1 MKIIIGED
9 RKEIILLVK
18 EILEHKGHEIIEAH
32 DGAEVIFLADGFKVD
47 LILMDI
53 MMKGMTGAEAIEKLK
68 KNNNTKHI
76 PIIALTA
83 RAQAGEREEILK
95 LGFDDYL
102 AKPFMPE
109 DLINHV
115 NKFNKPQ

>member
-1 MKIIIGED
+1 MKILIGED
-9 RKEIILLVK
+9 RDEIILLVK
-18 EILEHKGHEIIEAH
+18 EILENIGHEIIEAH
-32 DGAEVIFLADGFKVD
+32 DGAEVIAFALGFKID

-53 MMKGMTGAEAIEKLK
+53 MMKGMTGAEAIGKL
-68 KNNNTKHI
+68 KNNNQTKNI

-102 AKPFMPE
+102 AKPFMAE
-109 DLINHV
+109 DLILHV
-115 NKFNKPQ
+115 NKFQK

>member
-1 MKIIIGED
+1 MKILIGED
-9 RKEIILLVK
+9 RAEIILLVK
-18 EILEHKGHEIIEAH
+18 EILENQGHEVIEAH
-32 DGAEVIFLADGFKVD
+32 DGAEVIAFAQGFKVN

-68 KNNNTKHI
+68 KFDQTKNI

-102 AKPFMPE
+102 AKPFMAE
-109 DLINHV
+109 DLIFHV
-115 NKFNKPQ
+115 NKFKK

>member
-1 MKIIIGED
+1 MKILIGED
-9 RKEIILLVK
+9 RDEIILLVR
-18 EILEHKGHEIIEAH
+18 EILESHGHEVIEAH
-32 DGAEVIFLADGFKVD
+32 DGAEVIAFAKGFKID

-53 MMKGMTGAEAIEKLK
+53 MMKGMSGVEAIDKLR
-68 KNNNTKHI
+68 KNLHTKYI

-102 AKPFMPE
+102 AKPFMSE
-109 DLINHV
+109 DLIFHI
-115 NKFNKPQ
+115 NKFKK